1 LDKKRATKKKRGR
14 LKLSKSVR
22 ISRQINPTI
31 KRWGTARK
39 LRETRLKNA
48 EKGKDHGGR
57 GASEEGD
64 KNGEK
69 SRKGRERERKVS
81 FAKNNFFTSIDETF
95 HAFAV
100 LKRRVGVKERDETKR
115 AAFFFPDWNV
125 LPSHDGIYK
134 LHRTNVQIQY
144 DMY

>member
-1 LDKKRATKKKRGR
+1 MDKKRATKKKRGR

-57 GASEEGD
+57 GRLKKGIKMGRKVER
-64 KNGEK
+64 GE
-69 SRKGRERERKVS
+69 REREKFLLPR
-81 FAKNNFFTSIDETF
+81 TTF
-95 HAFAV
+95 
-100 LKRRVGVKERDETKR
+100 
-115 AAFFFPDWNV
+115 
-125 LPSHDGIYK
+125 SH
-134 LHRTNVQIQY
+134 L
-144 DMY
+144 